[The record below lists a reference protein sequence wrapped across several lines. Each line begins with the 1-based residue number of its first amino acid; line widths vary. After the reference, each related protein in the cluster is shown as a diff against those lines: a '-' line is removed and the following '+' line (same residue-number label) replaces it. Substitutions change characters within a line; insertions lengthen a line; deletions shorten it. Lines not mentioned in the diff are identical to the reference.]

1 MVSWMLPF
9 FFVDN
14 KEKWAPCALPVCHH
28 GGGDTLLYRP
38 TQGWTVDEAWILLYR
53 SIYSLT
59 VQPRGGRWRHTAYP
73 SLEAE

>member
-1 MVSWMLPF
+1 MVSWVLPF

-38 TQGWTVDEAWILLYR
+38 TQGWTVDEACLLCKV
-53 SIYSLT
+53 IYL
-59 VQPRGGRWRHTAYP
+59 
-73 SLEAE
+73 L